1 MSPARVLAGREIS
14 LAWGKGGGPLLAVG
28 FLAAAATLMPLA
40 LGPAPGPLAGVAAG
54 VVWVVLALASLLGLE
69 GLFERDLEDG
79 ALDLLALG
87 PLPLEATCAIK
98 CIASWLVTGAPLAL
112 AAPLAAIALGAPA
125 RSAPMVLVTAALGGL
140 AFAFVGGLGAA
151 LALASRRGAALM
163 AVIVLPLLIP
173 PVVFAGAAIAAW
185 SGGQPWGAALA
196 LLTAYVLAAAALSPL
211 AMAAGCRNALG

>member
-1 MSPARVLAGREIS
+1 MSPTWVLAEREIS

-28 FLAAAATLMPLA
+28 FLAASATLMPLA
-40 LGPAPGPLAGVAAG
+40 LGPAPGPLSGVAAG

-69 GLFERDLEDG
+69 RLFERDHEDG
-79 ALDLLALG
+79 ALDMLALG

-98 CIASWLVTGAPLAL
+98 CLASWLVTGAPLAL

-125 RSAPMVLVTAALGGL
+125 RSAPMVLITAALGGL

-185 SGGQPWGAALA
+185 SGGQPWGPALA